1 MNKNSSRHLVLTALF
16 IGIIILQTLVP
27 WLGLLP
33 LGFFAVGA
41 AVQIIGVTVAI
52 GAILLGART
61 GTFLGFIWGS
71 IALWQAWTSVPN
83 IGALIF
89 RNPIT
94 AIVPRMLVG
103 LIVGYLFVK
112 LYKKTQRT
120 PGFVGLAFLGGL
132 SALINTFFVL
142 LFTWIGFTYMHTS
155 FTGIPQNGL
164 LEWLIVAVAGSNG
177 ILEIIIAAIL
187 VALVGRAVLRVT
199 KNYSI

>member
-61 GTFLGFIWGS
+61 GAFLGFIWGS

-120 PGFVGLAFLGGL
+120 PDFVALAVLGGL

-164 LEWLIVAVAGSNG
+164 LAWLIVAVAGSNG

-187 VALVGRAVLRVT
+187 VALVGRAVLKVT